1 MKYRNIYE
9 NTNKNH
15 FAFEWHFRWY
25 FAIFIMIIF
34 VSVKLPDAHNI
45 KVNSMFILCWGGHAL
60 IQIFY
65 ILSLSIPLHL
75 MNFLSTV
82 GLLIRKCFANS
93 IHSTSSH
100 WRYPGGALKHIPNV
114 HCTLS
119 LLLCTSCWGYCIL
132 DLPMK
137 STAFTFSTTHLHST
151 VQ

>member
-1 MKYRNIYE
+1 MHNTEIFMKYRNIYE

-100 WRYPGGALKHIPNV
+100 SGDILVAL
-114 HCTLS
+114 LS
-119 LLLCTSCWGYCIL
+119 TFPMYTAHSLCYYV
-132 DLPMK
+132 LPVEV
-137 STAFTFSTTHLHST
+137 T
-151 VQ
+151 VF